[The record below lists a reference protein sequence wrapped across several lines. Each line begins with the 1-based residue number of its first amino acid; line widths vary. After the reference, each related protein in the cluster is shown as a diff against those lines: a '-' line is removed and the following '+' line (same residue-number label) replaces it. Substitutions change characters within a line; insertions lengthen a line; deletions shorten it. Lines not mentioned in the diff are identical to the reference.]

1 MNANEWREE
10 CAYISRLADK
20 RGNVPEMNHSLD
32 VAIRYA
38 EMQQAKATREGFH
51 DAATHIGE
59 CLDDMK
65 EVNE

>member
-10 CAYISRLADK
+10 CACISRIADK
-20 RGNVPEMNHSLD
+20 RGKVPEMNYSLD

-51 DAATHIGE
+51 DAATYIGE
-59 CLDDMK
+59 CLDDMRG
-65 EVNE
+65 EN